1 MNPFMPNS
9 IPGFPLTQMHVPPGD
24 FPRNTFDADRWKR
37 DPASSQKG
45 LFSSPRNNFPVMHK
59 AENKY
64 EVGKVS
70 DDQQLKQRQI
80 KAMIGGLFLWD

>member
-1 MNPFMPNS
+1 MFLRVAFQGILLMLIGGNELLLPPNS
-9 IPGFPLTQMHVPPGD
+9 IPGFP
-24 FPRNTFDADRWKR
+24 
-37 DPASSQKG
+37 SKG

-80 KAMIGGLFLWD
+80 KAMFGGLFLWD